1 MLMAQFVE
9 ANRRYCDLNVPCVT
23 HSAIAGFVIRDGEG
37 AADLHQQNS
46 GESACLDA
54 GISTSEAMQ
63 DLMCSARS
71 RSAQLD
77 PRMGP
82 AGATDLSP
90 GMIPFVFQ
98 PESRMDPRLATW

>member
-23 HSAIAGFVIRDGEG
+23 HSAIAGFVIRDGER
-37 AADLHQQNS
+37 AADVHQRNS

-54 GISTSEAMQ
+54 GISTSEAIQ
-63 DLMCSARS
+63 DLIGARS

-82 AGATDLSP
+82 AGAKDLSP
-90 GMIPFVFQ
+90 GMIPFVF
-98 PESRMDPRLATW
+98 